1 MTPFALEY
9 LCDPVDHSGLSL
21 TDAEYDLYGQI
32 VYGRLTSASG
42 REYPIV
48 RGIPRFVEDVGL
60 AETVASFG
68 DEWNFFNFTAFK
80 EHWLNHT
87 VRNTFG
93 DIEVFRNKIIV
104 DAGGGSGAQTLW
116 MLESGAKHLFMLD
129 LSNSVDDVVQRNLKP
144 SGYTN
149 YDVIQCSID
158 APPLRSRSVS
168 GIVICHNVI
177 QHTPSVEKTATALYE
192 IVADDGEFVFNCYPK
207 NDQGLLRWIRF
218 HLIYKPLRAVLS
230 RMPFWVILAYAR
242 LMGILR
248 LIPGVGIVLEKL
260 NFCVQGDVPNTK
272 GALDRIRRCYRAT
285 VLNTFDGYG
294 SHAYQHH
301 KTDEEILAL
310 VRALQPD
317 GTKVLNMDKY
327 FLRPAPIGCALRIYR

>member
-9 LCDPVDHSGLSL
+9 LCDPIDHSDLSL

-32 VYGRLTSASG
+32 VSARLTSASG
-42 REYPIV
+42 CEYPIV
-48 RGIPRFVEDVGL
+48 RGIPRFVEDAGL
-60 AETVASFG
+60 AETVTSFG

-93 DIEVFRNKIIV
+93 DIEVFRDKVIV

-192 IVADDGEFVFNCYPK
+192 IVADGGEFVFNCYPK

-230 RMPFWVILAYAR
+230 RMPFWAILAYAR

-272 GALDRIRRCYRAT
+272 GALDRIRRRYRAT
-285 VLNTFDGYG
+285 VLNTFDAYG

-301 KTDEEILAL
+301 KTDEEIRAL
-310 VRALQPD
+310 VRQLQCD
-317 GTKVLNMDKY
+317 ESKVLNADSY
-327 FLRPAPIGCALRIYR
+327 FLRPQPIGCALRVFR